1 MTRVPDLIDSVVYP
15 FPISHVATSQAPLN
29 AASPA
34 YGSASLPLPLQT
46 TVIPANAGIH
56 AQSKLSTH
64 EYGNEPGQE
73 GEQSNTITSPLLQG
87 TQ

>member
-15 FPISHVATSQAPLN
+15 FPISHVAASQAPLN

-34 YGSASLPLPLQT
+34 YGSASLQLPPSS
-46 TVIPANAGIH
+46 VIPANAGIH
-56 AQSKLSTH
+56 ARSKLPTH
-64 EYGNEPGQE
+64 EHGKESGQE